1 MTSIIC
7 FVIKIKKYYKK
18 YCKMLQHSII
28 CIYRRGCIELEK
40 RKWNYRNIAISC
52 KAKDLVDKIAEVYG
66 LNRGA
71 YVERLIEKDA
81 AEKGIKLAE

>member
-1 MTSIIC
+1 M
-7 FVIKIKKYYKK
+7 
-18 YCKMLQHSII
+18 
-28 CIYRRGCIELEK
+28 EK
-40 RKWNYRNIAISC
+40 RKWNYRNIAVSC

-71 YVERLIEKDA
+71 YIEKLIEKDA

>member
-1 MTSIIC
+1 M
-7 FVIKIKKYYKK
+7 
-18 YCKMLQHSII
+18 
-28 CIYRRGCIELEK
+28 EK